1 METVQIIFYILAAV
15 IFGASVLAVSCRQAV
30 HAALY
35 FIVSL
40 LGLAG
45 LFFLLG
51 APLLAALEV
60 ILYAGAIMMLLLFV
74 IMMLHTDRRDRE
86 LYRPAFWTVPV
97 LLSLL
102 CGAALVMLLA
112 RWPQAAELLP
122 SAFFTPGQFGQVLFS
137 RYWLAV
143 ELVSLLLFVALVGAL
158 YFGGREIKAAR
169 LQPGEGGDS

>member
-15 IFGASVLAVSCRQAV
+15 VFGATVLAVSSRHAV

-40 LGLAG
+40 LGLAMI
-45 LFFLLG
+45 FFLLG

-74 IMMLHTDRRDRE
+74 VMMLETGKRDAAMYK
-86 LYRPAFWTVPV
+86 LSFWVGPV
-97 LLSLL
+97 VFCLV
-102 CGAALVMLLA
+102 CGVTLTMLLA
-112 RWPQAAELLP
+112 RWPQSASFLP
-122 SAFFTPGQFGQVLFS
+122 AVYLTPRRFGQLLFGQ
-137 RYWLAV
+137 YWLAV

-158 YFGGREIKAAR
+158 YFGGRDIR
-169 LQPGEGGDS
+169 PGKPHRAGGGGL

>member
-15 IFGASVLAVSCRQAV
+15 VFGATILAVSSRHAV

-40 LGLAG
+40 LGLAVI
-45 LFFLLG
+45 FFLLG

-74 IMMLHTDRRDRE
+74 VMMLERGKRDATM
-86 LYRPAFWTVPV
+86 YKPSFWVVPV
-97 LLSLL
+97 VFCLVF
-102 CGAALVMLLA
+102 GVALTMLLA
-112 RWPQAAELLP
+112 RWPRATAVLP
-122 SAFFTPGQFGQVLFS
+122 AVYLTPRQFGQLLFGQ
-137 RYWLAV
+137 YWLAV

-158 YFGGREIKAAR
+158 YFGGSEIR
-169 LQPGEGGDS
+169 LGKSYRVDGGGS

>member
-15 IFGASVLAVSCRQAV
+15 IFGATVLAVSCRQV
-30 HAALY
+30 MHAALY

-40 LGLAG
+40 LGLAM

-86 LYRPAFWTVPV
+86 LYRPSFWTVPV

-102 CGAALVMLLA
+102 CGAALAMLLA

-122 SAFFTPGQFGQVLFS
+122 SAFFTPSQFGQVLFG

-158 YFGGREIKAAR
+158 YLGGREIMAAR
-169 LQPGEGGDS
+169 LPGEGGGS